1 MSTEEEMNLLKEEIE
16 ETASANGLMLDLHQ
30 IERLADSYETLKE
43 MFGDDLTIEG
53 LLVTSGYDI

>member
-16 ETASANGLMLDLHQ
+16 ETASANGLILDLHQ
-30 IERLADSYETLKE
+30 IEKLADSYETLKE

>member
-30 IERLADSYETLKE
+30 IERLADSYEALKE

>member
-1 MSTEEEMNLLKEEIE
+1 MSIEEEMNLLKEEIE

>member
-30 IERLADSYETLKE
+30 IERLADSYETLKKCLG
-43 MFGDDLTIEG
+43 MT
-53 LLVTSGYDI
+53 

>member
-30 IERLADSYETLKE
+30 IEKLADSYETLKE

>member
-1 MSTEEEMNLLKEEIE
+1 MSTEEKMNLLKEEIE
-16 ETASANGLMLDLHQ
+16 ETASANGLILDLLQ
-30 IERLADSYETLKE
+30 IEKLADSYETLKE